1 MEDDIYELL
10 LRKGYARSG
19 RFVSQHYCRRSP
31 NYIAMTGGDI
41 SDSAGLEVAR
51 QLAVEHRWLTAL
63 RVLLI
68 LFWRRQYDDEAAA

>member
-1 MEDDIYELL
+1 MDDDIYELL

-19 RFVSQHYCRRSP
+19 RFTSQHYCRRSP
-31 NYIAMTGGDI
+31 NYIAMGGGI

-51 QLAVEHRWLTAL
+51 QLASEHRWLTAL

-68 LFWRRQYDDEAAA
+68 LFWRRQHDDEVVA